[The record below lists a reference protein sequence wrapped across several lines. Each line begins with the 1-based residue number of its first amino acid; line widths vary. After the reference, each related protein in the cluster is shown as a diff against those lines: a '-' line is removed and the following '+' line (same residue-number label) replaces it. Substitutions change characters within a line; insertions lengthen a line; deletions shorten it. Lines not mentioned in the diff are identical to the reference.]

1 MTFPEVIISALILG
15 ISTQVSLQGWISTT
29 VRAARSEQRQQQLQ
43 LLDQQ
48 VLSAGRLLSR
58 NHVHSDRCRFSG
70 DVATDLK
77 TRLPLMASL
86 RRRLEPSSSEHG
98 VWLELQLIDETSVLQ
113 RRVLFTPAGL
123 GLCKEAAS

>member
-1 MTFPEVIISALILG
+1 MTLPEVIISALILG

-29 VRAARSEQRQQQLQ
+29 ARAARSEQSQQQLQ
-43 LLDQQ
+43 PLDQQ

-58 NHVHSDRCRFSG
+58 NHVHSDRCRFSV

-86 RRRLEPSSSEHG
+86 HRRLEPSSSEHG

-123 GLCKEAAS
+123 GLCKEAKA

>member
-1 MTFPEVIISALILG
+1 
-15 ISTQVSLQGWISTT
+15 
-29 VRAARSEQRQQQLQ
+29 
-43 LLDQQ
+43 
-48 VLSAGRLLSR
+48 VLSAGRLLFR
-58 NHVHSDRCRFSG
+58 NQVHADHCRFSG

-86 RRRLEPSSSEHG
+86 HRRLEPSSSEHG
-98 VWLELQLIDETSVLQ
+98 VWLLMQLMDETSVLQ